1 MKIIE
6 TLYQNII
13 DNLKNTFLNKHEH
26 LKKCTQ
32 NICSNYP
39 AVFSEN
45 LQTMICW
52 YYNMKTPNFRA
63 FQIIKNEEEMYSIF
77 YIKVSSNRDGE

>member
-13 DNLKNTFLNKHEH
+13 DNLKNTFLNKYEH

-45 LQTMICW
+45 LQTMICR
-52 YYNMKTPNFRA
+52 YYNINTPNVGA
-63 FQIIKNEEEMYSIF
+63 FQIMKNDEEMY
-77 YIKVSSNRDGE
+77 